1 MNFFEEIWGC
11 LNESRISS
19 KTIKLHAIEAN
30 FNNISFEELT
40 KPKSLQTPSYAS
52 FCKVYEISNFPRVKN
67 TDKNA
72 VFLHA
77 IAHIEYSAIDIA
89 LDAC

>member
-11 LNESRISS
+11 LNESSISS

-30 FNNISFEELT
+30 LDKNSNDGLT

-52 FCKVYEISNFPRVKN
+52 FFKVY
-67 TDKNA
+67 
-72 VFLHA
+72 
-77 IAHIEYSAIDIA
+77 
-89 LDAC
+89 